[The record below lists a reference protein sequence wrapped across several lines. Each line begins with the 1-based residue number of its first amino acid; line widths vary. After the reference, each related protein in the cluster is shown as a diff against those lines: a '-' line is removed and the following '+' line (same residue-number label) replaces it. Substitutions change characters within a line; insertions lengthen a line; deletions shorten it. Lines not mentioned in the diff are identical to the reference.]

1 MKNKKQEE
9 KVSGEFTN
17 NFSKNEFFDDCLICQ
32 AMKAAKNEDRELSFE
47 ELQKL
52 FEKVNEEQKLKNKL
66 F

>member
-32 AMKAAKNEDRELSFE
+32 AMKAAKNEAESCH
-47 ELQKL
+47 
-52 FEKVNEEQKLKNKL
+52 LKNCKNYL
-66 F
+66 KR